1 MDHMKRQLC
10 FNQLSEEN
18 IKKLR
23 NELLDELRVSSIENL
38 SNELFHE
45 IFDYLDGIDIYEAF
59 SNINYRFQ
67 QLLTS
72 SPVLY
77 KIELIYIS
85 STERFMF
92 ICQQIKHQIY
102 SINFQIPAHIDQLLT
117 SFIID
122 SSLNRL
128 QSLVIEDIQSD
139 TILSFLIALKCLPR
153 LFSLDIRTMH
163 IMGNLND
170 IYRSIF
176 ALPTL
181 KYNKLHLYGNECSI
195 SIPLATGKQFS
206 TIEYLEMAH
215 YYAFDELSD
224 LISYTP
230 KLRRLNLSHI
240 NQDDST
246 IETMS
251 PINLENLTSISMYT
265 NHINFDEF
273 ETFIQNIYSE
283 LKTLHVTFSCQDI
296 TFLDAYRWE
305 KLILQYLSE
314 LKKFSLKYYE
324 NGHSKYSGERTQ
336 FNSSFWIERKLI
348 MNMEINEYKI
358 LYLVSSYRKRWYEYK
373 NCTVD
378 YLESTQLTIN
388 YVFDGEPADCL
399 LMYIKSILNRVQI
412 YHLDIQRKI
421 SVDRLMQIIHLL
433 PDLITLKINSL
444 SFYRSF
450 FKEEFPTT
458 CSIEHA
464 SKIKKVYIENT
475 QTIEE
480 IYFLL
485 YICPHMEFLN
495 LQCLHG
501 TTIELFLRDIWNK
514 INKDLRL
521 LCIYVAK
528 ADDNMIKRLST
539 MIDNEKILSNYT
551 IHRELNNIYL
561 QWK

>member
-1 MDHMKRQLC
+1 MDHMKRQLS

-18 IKKLR
+18 TKKLR

-77 KIELIYIS
+77 KIELIYS
-85 STERFMF
+85 
-92 ICQQIKHQIY
+92 
-102 SINFQIPAHIDQLLT
+102 
-117 SFIID
+117 
-122 SSLNRL
+122 
-128 QSLVIEDIQSD
+128 
-139 TILSFLIALKCLPR
+139 LPR
-153 LFSLDIRTMH
+153 LFSLNIRTMH

-170 IYRSIF
+170 IYRLIF
-176 ALPTL
+176 ELAAL
-181 KYNKLHLYGNECSI
+181 KYNKLYLYGNECSI
-195 SIPLATGKQFS
+195 SIPLATGKQLS
-206 TIEYLEMAH
+206 TIEYLEIVH
-215 YYAFDELSD
+215 YYTFDELSD

-230 KLRRLNLSHI
+230 KLRHLNLSHI

-265 NHINFDEF
+265 NYINFDEF

-283 LKTLHVTFSCQDI
+283 LRTLHVTFSYQDI

-305 KLILQYLSE
+305 KLILQYLSQ
-314 LKKFSLKYYE
+314 LKKFSLKYYD
-324 NGHSKYSGERTQ
+324 NGHSMYSGERTQ

-358 LYLVSSYRKRWYEYK
+358 LYLVSPYRKRWYEDK
-373 NCTVD
+373 NSTVD

-388 YVFDGEPADCL
+388 YVFDGEPADFL
-399 LMYIKSILNRVQI
+399 FMYIKSILNRVQI

-421 SVDRLMQIIHLL
+421 SIDRLMQIIHLL

-444 SFYRSF
+444 AFYRSF
-450 FKEEFPTT
+450 FNEEFPTT

-480 IYFLL
+480 VYFLL
-485 YICPHMEFLN
+485 HVCPHMEFLN

-501 TTIELFLRDIWNK
+501 TTIELFLRDILNK

-521 LCIYVAK
+521 LCIYVSK

-539 MIDNEKILSNYT
+539 MIDNEKLLSNYT
-551 IHRELNNIYL
+551 IHRELNDIYF